1 MTGFENNAV
10 AVFWETNSLRRIRQ
24 IADSRV
30 QFITPAGPRHSFLL
44 AKDPNQLLWKPY
56 IP

>member
-44 AKDPNQLLWKPY
+44 AKDPNQLL
-56 IP
+56 